1 MNTATLS
8 LRAQMVAARANRHV
22 PSRTEPLAAPPPGS
36 GLSPVLGEW
45 GAPLVGHSFSFV
57 GDTLAFARRW
67 LARYGEVSWCG
78 SFGTKVVLVFG
89 PDALEEV
96 FVNRDR
102 VYSNERGWE
111 YFIGPF
117 FHRGVMLMDFEEHL
131 GHRRIMQ
138 AAFKRSRL
146 EQYLAAMN
154 PAIGRGLDAWR
165 PDSRFRFYTQT
176 KQLTLDLASEVFVGT
191 RLGPEASRIN
201 RALIA
206 AVVGGATLIRA
217 DVPGGR
223 WHRGLAGRRVLEEFF
238 ASQLPAKRASD
249 GTDLFSVL
257 CHAESDTG
265 ERFTDDDVVNHMIFV
280 LMAAHD
286 TSTLSL
292 SMMAYLLAKH
302 PDWQDR
308 LRSESRQLGTTEPSF
323 EQLEQLRSLDLVFKE
338 TLRMFAP
345 VGVLFRQALSDTALR
360 GHFIPAGTLLSLSLY
375 ASQRMEPWWHDPDRF
390 DPERFAEGRRE
401 DESHRYA
408 WTPFGGGVHKC
419 IGMHF
424 GGMEVKAIMHQL
436 LLRFRWSVREGYEVP
451 LSYGTGP
458 SPGDGLP
465 IALIRL

>member
-1 MNTATLS
+1 
-8 LRAQMVAARANRHV
+8 
-22 PSRTEPLAAPPPGS
+22 
-36 GLSPVLGEW
+36 
-45 GAPLVGHSFSFV
+45 
-57 GDTLAFARRW
+57 
-67 LARYGEVSWCG
+67 
-78 SFGTKVVLVFG
+78 
-89 PDALEEV
+89 
-96 FVNRDR
+96 
-102 VYSNERGWE
+102 
-111 YFIGPF
+111 
-117 FHRGVMLMDFEEHL
+117 MLMDFEEHL